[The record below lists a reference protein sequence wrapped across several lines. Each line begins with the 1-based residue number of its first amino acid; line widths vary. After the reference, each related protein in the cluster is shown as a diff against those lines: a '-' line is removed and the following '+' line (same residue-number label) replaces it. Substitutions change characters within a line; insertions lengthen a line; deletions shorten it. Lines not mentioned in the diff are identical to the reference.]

1 MIGSSPCIISPDDD
15 SLLLVS
21 DSDLTLGENTVETV
35 GLSDVPI
42 DIPAATGLVVVTTS
56 KEREE
61 VSPEGTAC
69 LVSEPFVEVEYADRV
84 RGVG

>member
-1 MIGSSPCIISPDDD
+1 MS
-15 SLLLVS
+15 VS

-35 GLSDVPI
+35 GSLSNAPI
-42 DIPAATGLVVVTTS
+42 DIPAAFRLVVVTTS
-56 KEREE
+56 NEPEE

-69 LVSEPFVEVEYADRV
+69 LVSGPSVEVEYGV